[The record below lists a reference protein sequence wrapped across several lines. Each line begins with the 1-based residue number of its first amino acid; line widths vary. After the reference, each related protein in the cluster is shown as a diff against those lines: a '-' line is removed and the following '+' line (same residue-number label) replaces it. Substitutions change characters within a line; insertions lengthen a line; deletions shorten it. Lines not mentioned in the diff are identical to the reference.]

1 MREGEEAVAE
11 AAAGLVYVP
20 PGVVPL
26 RCFHPGDRPRRGLGL
41 SSGCSGAVWPEKVLL
56 RFGKWG
62 VVFSWG
68 TSAHPLREG

>member
-1 MREGEEAVAE
+1 MREGEEAVA

-26 RCFHPGDRPRRGLGL
+26 RCFPPGDRPRRGLGL
-41 SSGCSGAVWPEKVLL
+41 SSGCSGAGWPEKVLP

-62 VVFSWG
+62 IVSCRG